1 MVSVGAAGGS
11 GKFRQSPP
19 YLPPPA
25 APPLQNIISGSHLE
39 LSISN
44 PPRPS
49 ESAAAA
55 YFRSMPPPGPGAPP
69 QENYLRSIERLQLR
83 AQMEEKGERSIKLL
97 IFPPM
102 WHP

>member
-1 MVSVGAAGGS
+1 MNGVGGVGGS

-25 APPLQNIISGSHLE
+25 VPPLPNIISGSHLE

-49 ESAAAA
+49 ESSAAAAA
-55 YFRSMPPPGPGAPP
+55 YFRSMPPPGAPP
-69 QENYLRSIERLQLR
+69 QENYLRSIERWQL
-83 AQMEEKGERSIKLL
+83 
-97 IFPPM
+97 
-102 WHP
+102 